1 MPDLT
6 YVWQKTMAPARIMI
20 VEDEMLVA
28 CELEAILED
37 LGHVP
42 VGIAP
47 DMPTAFALADA
58 RPDLALVDLNL
69 RDGLT
74 GPQIGE
80 QLSRKHKCAVL
91 FLTANPRVLGDGIAG
106 TIGVLTKPT
115 DQVAVASA
123 VDFALRVRRGERGV
137 APPPA
142 LKAFARG

>member
-1 MPDLT
+1 MT
-6 YVWQKTMAPARIMI
+6 STCPARIMI

-28 CELEAILED
+28 LELEAILED
-37 LGHVP
+37 LGHAP

-47 DMPTAFALADA
+47 DMPMALDLAAA

-80 QLSRKHKCAVL
+80 ALSREHKCAVL
-91 FLTANPRVLGDGIAG
+91 FITANPRILGDGITG

-115 DQVAVASA
+115 DPEAVALA
-123 VDFALRVRRGERGV
+123 IDYALRVWRGERDV
-137 APPPA
+137 VPPA
-142 LKAFARG
+142 MLRTFARG